1 MNGKP
6 FLEVRLQKDLP
17 GFHLDIHWE
26 ADNRIIV
33 LFGPSGAG
41 KSMTLQAIAGLL
53 PVKQGYIRLG
63 ERVIYDSTAGI
74 HIPPQGRETGY
85 LFQNFALFPHMTV
98 QKNILY
104 GYDHPKSQEAQKRL
118 SELIALIHLE
128 GLEGRYPGEL
138 SGGQQQRVAL
148 ARALMREPRILLLDE
163 PFASIDLIM
172 RKTLRGEL
180 KDIQRRLA
188 IPMVL
193 ITHDLSE
200 AITMADELILY
211 HQGKIIQQGSPERVV
226 NHPRDERVAELVGK
240 IPLDTIRNI
249 SF

>member
-26 ADNRIIV
+26 ADNQIVV

-53 PVKQGYIRLG
+53 PVKQGYIRVG
-63 ERVIYDSTAGI
+63 DRVIYDPAAGI
-74 HIPPQGRETGY
+74 HIPSQGRDTGY
-85 LFQNFALFPHMTV
+85 LFQNFALFPHMIV

-104 GYDHPKSQEAQKRL
+104 GHEHPKSPEARMRL

-128 GLEGRYPGEL
+128 GSENRYPGEL

-148 ARALMREPRILLLDE
+148 ARALMRKPKILLLDE

-172 RKTLRGEL
+172 RKTLRREL
-180 KDIQRRLA
+180 KELQRRLA
-188 IPMVL
+188 IPMVF

-226 NHPRDERVAELVGK
+226 NYPCDERVAELVGR

>member
-1 MNGKP
+1 VNGKR

-17 GFHLDIHWE
+17 GFQLDIHWE
-26 ADNRIIV
+26 AESQIVV

-53 PVKQGYIRLG
+53 PIKQGYIRVG
-63 ERVIYDSTAGI
+63 ERVLYDSAARI
-74 HIPPQGRETGY
+74 HISPQGREVGY
-85 LFQNFALFPHMTV
+85 LFQNFSLFPHMTV

-104 GYDHPKSQEAQKRL
+104 GHKNPKSQEALKRF

-128 GLEGRYPGEL
+128 GLENRYPEEL

-148 ARALMREPRILLLDE
+148 SRALMRQPKILLLDE
-163 PFASIDLIM
+163 PFASVDLIM
-172 RKTLRGEL
+172 RKTLRREL
-180 KDIQRRLA
+180 KELQRRFDL
-188 IPMVL
+188 PMVF

-200 AITMADELILY
+200 AISMADELILY
-211 HQGKIIQQGSPERVV
+211 DQGKIIQQGPPERLV
-226 NHPRDERVAELVGK
+226 NAPCDERVAELVGK
-240 IPLDTIRNI
+240 LPLDKIRNI